1 MRKVISFSQIE
12 GIQFVKVAWTQLGF
26 TAYWGNNI
34 EIEKGN
40 RRGKKRKI
48 EKKRRD
54 TEINP
59 TWATQLL
66 QKRQS

>member
-12 GIQFVKVAWTQLGF
+12 GIQFAKVAWTQLGF
-26 TAYWGNNI
+26 TAYWENNI

-48 EKKRRD
+48 EKKRSD